1 VTQPPQVVIVGG
13 GIAGL
18 TVALCLE
25 QRGIPARVYES
36 APELRPVGVGIS
48 LLPNGAREL
57 DALGLLDEIAE
68 RAIPYREAC
77 FFTSNGQFIHRD
89 PAVPGA
95 PQYLV
100 HRADLHAVLLAAVK
114 ERLGED
120 AVKLGHA
127 CVGFE
132 QDMDGVT
139 VHLADPRDG
148 RTLDSQRGDVA
159 LACDGIHSVLRAQLY
174 PGEGEPVFSGINMWR
189 GVTPHPPVLS
199 GGSHAR
205 VGVIDT
211 GKMVIY
217 PIRDAIDDAGNQL
230 MNWVAELR
238 DPRGKPVD
246 WNRGGRL
253 DDFLHAFA
261 DWHFDWIDVPD
272 LLQRAEVIYEFP
284 MVDRDPVER
293 WAFGR
298 VALLGDAAHPMVPRG
313 SNGAMQAILDARASA
328 DALAREAEPEAALR
342 AYEDARLESANAI
355 VLRNRTTPP
364 DTLIETV
371 QRRTGNKPFDRLEDV
386 ISPDEIRSLLDGY
399 KTLTGTLT
407 R

>member
-1 VTQPPQVVIVGG
+1 VSASPQVVIVGG

-18 TVALCLE
+18 TAALCLE
-25 QRGIPARVYES
+25 QRGIRTRVYES

-57 DALGLLDEIAE
+57 EALGLLDQIAE
-68 RAIPYREAC
+68 RAIPFRESC
-77 FFTSNGQFIHRD
+77 FFTSQGQFIHRD
-89 PAVPGA
+89 PAPPGA
-95 PQYLV
+95 RQYLV
-100 HRADLHAVLLAAVK
+100 HRADLHAVLLGAVH

-132 QDMDGVT
+132 QDGDGVT
-139 VHLADPRDG
+139 VHFTDTRGGHA
-148 RTLDSQRGDVA
+148 LDSQRAGVA

-189 GVTPHPPVLS
+189 GVTPHPAVLS

-230 MNWVAELR
+230 MNWVAEVR
-238 DPRGKPVD
+238 DPSGKPVD

-253 DDFLHAFA
+253 EDFLPAFA

-272 LLQRAEVIYEFP
+272 LLRRAQVIYEFP

-313 SNGAMQAILDARASA
+313 SNGAMQAIIDARAVA
-328 DALAREAEPEAALR
+328 DALKAGSDPEAALR
-342 AYEDARLESANAI
+342 AYEDARLETANAI
-355 VLRNRTTPP
+355 VMRNRTTPP

-371 QRRTGNKPFDRLEDV
+371 QRRTGNQPFDRLEDV
-386 ISPDEIRSLLDGY
+386 ISQEEIRSLLDGY

>member
-1 VTQPPQVVIVGG
+1 VTDAPQVVIVGG

-25 QRGIPARVYES
+25 QRGIRARVYES
-36 APELRPVGVGIS
+36 TPELRPVGVGIS

-57 DALGLLDEIAE
+57 EALGLLDQIAE
-68 RAIPYREAC
+68 RAIPFRESC
-77 FFTSNGQFIHRD
+77 FFTSQGQLIHRD
-89 PAVPGA
+89 PAPSGA
-95 PQYLV
+95 RQYLV
-100 HRADLHAVLLAAVK
+100 HRADLHAVLLSAVH
-114 ERLGED
+114 ERLGKD
-120 AVKLGHA
+120 AVRLGHA

-132 QDMDGVT
+132 QDGDGVT
-139 VHLADPRDG
+139 VQFTDTRSG
-148 RTLDSQRGDVA
+148 RALDSQRGEVA

-189 GVTPHPPVLS
+189 GVTPHPAVLS

-230 MNWVAELR
+230 MNWVAEVR
-238 DPRGKPVD
+238 DPAGKPVD

-253 DDFLHAFA
+253 EDFLPAFS

-272 LLQRAEVIYEFP
+272 LLRRAQVIYEFP

-313 SNGAMQAILDARASA
+313 SNGAMQAILDARAVA
-328 DALAREAEPEAALR
+328 DALAAERDPEAALR
-342 AYEDARLESANAI
+342 AYEAARLETANAI
-355 VLRNRTTPP
+355 VMRNRTAPP

-371 QRRTGNKPFDRLEDV
+371 QKRTGNRPFDRLEDV
-386 ISPDEIRSLLDGY
+386 ISQDEIRGLLDGY

>member
-1 VTQPPQVVIVGG
+1 MIVGG

-18 TVALCLE
+18 AAALLLE
-25 QRGIPARVYES
+25 QRGISARVYES
-36 APELRPVGVGIS
+36 TPELRQVGVGIS

-57 DALGLLDEIAE
+57 ERLGVLDRIAQ
-68 RAIPYREAC
+68 RAVRFRDSW
-77 FFTSNGQFIHRD
+77 FFTSHGQLIHRD
-89 PAVPGA
+89 PADPSQ
-95 PQYLV
+95 PQFLV
-100 HRADLHAVLLAAVK
+100 HRADLHAVLLDAVR

-120 AVKLGHA
+120 SLKLGHSCA
-127 CVGFE
+127 GFE
-132 QDMDGVT
+132 QDGEGVA
-139 VHLADPRDG
+139 VRFRDPRDG
-148 RTLDSQRGDVA
+148 RSLGSRRGDVV
-159 LACDGIHSVLRAQLY
+159 LACDGIHSVVRAQLY
-174 PGEGEPVFSGINMWR
+174 PDEGAPVFSGINMWR

-238 DPRGKPVD
+238 DPSGKPVD

-253 DDFLHAFA
+253 EDFLHAFE
-261 DWHFDWIDVPD
+261 DWHFDWIDVPH
-272 LLQRAEVIYEFP
+272 LLRMAQVIYEFP

-313 SNGAMQAILDARASA
+313 SNGAMQAILDARALA
-328 DALAREAEPEAALR
+328 DALASEESPEAALR
-342 AYEDARLESANAI
+342 AYEAARLETANAI

-364 DTLIETV
+364 DSLIETV
-371 QRRTGNKPFDRLEDV
+371 QQRAGNKPFDRLEDV
-386 ISPDEIRSLLDGY
+386 ISAEEIRSLLDGY

>member
-1 VTQPPQVVIVGG
+1 VTASPQVVIVGG

-25 QRGIPARVYES
+25 QRGIQARVYES

-57 DALGLLDEIAE
+57 EALGLLDQIAE
-68 RAIPYREAC
+68 RAIPFRESC
-77 FFTSNGQFIHRD
+77 FFTSQGQFIHRD
-89 PAVPGA
+89 PAPAGA
-95 PQYLV
+95 RQYLV
-100 HRADLHAVLLAAVK
+100 HRADLHAVLLGAVH
-114 ERLGED
+114 ERLGEES
-120 AVKLGHA
+120 VKLGHA

-132 QDMDGVT
+132 QDGDGVS
-139 VHLADPRDG
+139 VHFTDTRGGHA
-148 RTLDSQRGDVA
+148 LDSQRAAVA

-189 GVTPHPPVLS
+189 GVTPHPAVLS

-230 MNWVAELR
+230 MNWVAEVR
-238 DPRGKPVD
+238 DPSGKPVD

-253 DDFLHAFA
+253 EDFLPAFA

-272 LLQRAEVIYEFP
+272 LLRRAQVIYEFP

-313 SNGAMQAILDARASA
+313 SNGAMQAILDARAVA
-328 DALAREAEPEAALR
+328 DALAAGGDPEPALR
-342 AYEDARLESANAI
+342 AYEDARLETANAI

-371 QRRTGNKPFDRLEDV
+371 QRRTGNRPFERLEDV
-386 ISPDEIRSLLDGY
+386 ISQDEIRSLLDGY